1 MKLQRFLEVKGHA
14 LLQVEIIGN
23 TIIVKKNINQTWN
36 KATLDFLKDLKLE
49 PVSNILFSSCSWATF
64 LNKFFLIKVIIPR

>member
-1 MKLQRFLEVKGHA
+1 MA

-23 TIIVKKNINQTWN
+23 TLVKKKNINQTWN

-49 PVSNILFSSCSWATF
+49 PVNNL
-64 LNKFFLIKVIIPR
+64 